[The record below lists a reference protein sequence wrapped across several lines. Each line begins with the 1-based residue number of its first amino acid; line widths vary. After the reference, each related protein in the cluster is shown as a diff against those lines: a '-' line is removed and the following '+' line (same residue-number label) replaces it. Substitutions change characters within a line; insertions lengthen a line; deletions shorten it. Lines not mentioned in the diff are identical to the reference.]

1 MIMNKQYNVVIID
14 DEEIGISN
22 LSRSLSNF
30 SEILIAGTT
39 QSAQT
44 GKDLILEKKPDLL
57 FLDVE
62 MPETSGLELLHD
74 IKNLINWQM
83 QVVFYTAYEKYMLEA
98 LRESAFDYLLKPY
111 EENEFQT
118 VMNRFFDS
126 VDKEDKLSSFIDS
139 LSQLIPENRTF
150 LIATITGYITLRQ
163 EQIGYFEYVKEN
175 KHWYVTLQNGKSI
188 QLKRNT
194 KAEDIIKLSKSFA
207 QINQQQIINIDYLA
221 MIEGKRCVLYP
232 PYEEKAD
239 LIISRSFLKS
249 VQDKFNLI

>member
-1 MIMNKQYNVVIID
+1 MNKQYNVVIID

-22 LSRSLSNF
+22 LSRSLSNL

-111 EENEFQT
+111 EQNEFQT

-126 VDKEDKLSSFIDS
+126 AGKEDKLSSFIDS

-163 EQIGYFEYVKEN
+163 EQIGYFEYAKEN
-175 KHWYVTLQNGKSI
+175 KHWYITLQNGKHI

-232 PYEEKAD
+232 PYEEKTD

>member
-1 MIMNKQYNVVIID
+1 MNKQYYVVIID

-22 LSRSLSNF
+22 LSRSLSNYN
-30 SEILIAGTT
+30 EISIVGTT

-44 GKDLILEKKPDLL
+44 GKNLILEKKPDLL

-163 EQIGYFEYVKEN
+163 EQIGYFEYAKEN
-175 KHWYVTLQNGKSI
+175 KHWYITLQNEKHI

-221 MIEGKRCVLYP
+221 MIEGKKCILYP
-232 PYEEKAD
+232 PYEEKPD

>member
-1 MIMNKQYNVVIID
+1 MNKQYNVVIID

-30 SEILIAGTT
+30 SEILIAGTS

-44 GKDLILEKKPDLL
+44 GKNLILEKRPDLL

-111 EENEFQT
+111 EESEFQT

-175 KHWYVTLQNGKSI
+175 KHWYITLQNGKHI

-207 QINQQQIINIDYLA
+207 QINQQQIINIDYLT
-221 MIEGKRCVLYP
+221 MIEGKKCVLYP
-232 PYEEKAD
+232 PYEEKTD

>member
-30 SEILIAGTT
+30 SEILIAGTS

-44 GKDLILEKKPDLL
+44 GKNLILEKRPDLL

-111 EENEFQT
+111 EESEFQT

-175 KHWYVTLQNGKSI
+175 KHWYITLQNGKHI

-207 QINQQQIINIDYLA
+207 QINQQQIINIDYLT
-221 MIEGKRCVLYP
+221 MIEGKKCVLYP
-232 PYEEKAD
+232 PYEEKTD

>member
-1 MIMNKQYNVVIID
+1 MNKQYNVVIID

-22 LSRSLSNF
+22 LSRSLSDF

-44 GKDLILEKKPDLL
+44 GKDLILEKRPDLL

-62 MPETSGLELLHD
+62 MPETSGLELLHE

-111 EENEFQT
+111 EQNEFQT

-126 VDKEDKLSSFIDS
+126 ADKEDKLSSFIDS

-163 EQIGYFEYVKEN
+163 EQIGYFEYAKEN
-175 KHWYVTLQNGKSI
+175 KHWYITLQNGKHI

>member
-1 MIMNKQYNVVIID
+1 MNKQYNVVIID

-22 LSRSLSNF
+22 LSRSLSNL

-62 MPETSGLELLHD
+62 MPETSGLELLHE

-111 EENEFQT
+111 EQNEFQT

-126 VDKEDKLSSFIDS
+126 ADKEDKLSSFIDS

-163 EQIGYFEYVKEN
+163 EQIGYFEYAKEN
-175 KHWYVTLQNGKSI
+175 KHWYITLQNGKHI

-232 PYEEKAD
+232 PYEEKTD

>member
-1 MIMNKQYNVVIID
+1 MNKQYNVVIID

-22 LSRSLSNF
+22 LSRSLSDF

-39 QSAQT
+39 QSALT
-44 GKDLILEKKPDLL
+44 GKGLILEKKPDLL

-62 MPETSGLELLHD
+62 MPETSGLELLHE

-111 EENEFQT
+111 EQNEFQT

-175 KHWYVTLQNGKSI
+175 KHWYITLQNGKNI

-232 PYEEKAD
+232 PYEEKTD